1 MSVAN
6 DCALHRRS
14 PVDLRTRLAVC
25 DANYGRLLKLLPE
38 FSEGFTR
45 TVLLP
50 AVSEQTMEASH
61 SLKFTVREA
70 FRYTSTVS
78 LLLRVEEHIPDWY
91 HSPHLTVRLY
101 HDAGTAEVI
110 SYQDQ
115 SSFKAVYNEDDAP
128 RFTRDEKM
136 QINQFLAELL
146 ALCLEGGMS
155 YLTLPAC
162 LRTMKVRPAPL
173 SPEL

>member
-1 MSVAN
+1 MAN
-6 DCALHRRS
+6 DCAANRRPS
-14 PVDLRTRLAVC
+14 LDLSTRLAVC
-25 DANYGRLLKLLPE
+25 DANYWRLLKLLPE
-38 FSEGFTR
+38 FSEGSTR

-61 SLKFTVREA
+61 SLKFTVKES

-78 LLLRVEEHIPDWY
+78 LLLRVEEHIPSWY
-91 HSPHLTVRLY
+91 QAPHLTVRLY
-101 HDAGTAEVI
+101 HDAGAAEVI
-110 SYQDQ
+110 SYQHQ
-115 SSFKAVYNEDDAP
+115 SSFKAVYSEDDAP

-146 ALCLEGGMS
+146 TLCLEGGMS

-162 LRTMKVRPAPL
+162 LRSMKVSPAPL

>member
-1 MSVAN
+1 VAN
-6 DCALHRRS
+6 DCAVNRRS
-14 PVDLRTRLAVC
+14 PLDLSTRLAVC
-25 DANYGRLLKLLPE
+25 DANYWRLLKLLPE
-38 FSEGFTR
+38 FSEGTSR

-50 AVSEQTMEASH
+50 AVSQQTMEASH
-61 SLKFTVREA
+61 SLKFTVTEA

-78 LLLRVEEHIPDWY
+78 LLLRVEEDIPSWY
-91 HSPHLTVRLY
+91 LAPHLTVRLY
-101 HDAGTAEVI
+101 HDAGMAEVI

-115 SSFKAVYNEDDAP
+115 SCFKAVYSEDDAP

-146 ALCLEGGMS
+146 TLCLEGGMS

-162 LRTMKVRPAPL
+162 LRTMKVSAAPL